1 LGVKSEPKAEIPRPP
16 PVNTLPSEP
25 KKSFLPPPDAK
36 LSLPSLSLPKIPE
49 AEKKPVPPRP
59 PKKPQ
64 QPTPALEFPKISLPK
79 VEVSLPVSTPEKP
92 KVSTPSPPKKEEPIL
107 PSLSLPSISIPK
119 PEKPKAVASTPP
131 SPPKPAKKKND
142 PYVFTE
148 AALKEYIQKDKP
160 AITELD
166 KQQEEERKR
175 REAENARIAQL
186 AGPLFPERSDEAE
199 PVAQSVPPKKKPTLS
214 VPKIAPAATKAPPK
228 KQEVVK
234 VPPVKGRPTFSLFG
248 MGGAPPKPKPES
260 APEAP
265 VIARTT
271 PAATAPRGV
280 PTISKWK
287 FDPSDNSIS
296 GFISGS
302 SSFKDGEPITTS
314 AIVGEASSNTVIRTK
329 SGSRYF
335 LGDEETSRGGG
346 IFGFLGGG
354 GSSGDIAPLASPV
367 SDSKS
372 KAVDTLAVRLEAQRK
387 RDEETQRLAAEA
399 ASKKAE
405 QEAARK
411 RAADEAAA
419 KREQQALARQQA
431 EEEKRRVA
439 EEKKAA
445 QEEARQQA
453 AAKKAEQEAAR
464 QRAAEEARIKRE
476 KEAEEKRLAQEAARE
491 KAQAA
496 AKKMAAP
503 KQQEEAPRPSEPRP
517 TFSLFG
523 LGGGTASETESA
535 SAPAVKSQP
544 VTTSSSAPRGVPT
557 ISKWTLNSDNTI
569 SGFISGS
576 SAFNNNDP
584 ITTSAIVGQASSNT
598 VVRTKSGSR

>member
-1 LGVKSEPKAEIPRPP
+1 MGGKPEPKAEIPRPP
-16 PVNTLPSEP
+16 PANTLPSEP

-36 LSLPSLSLPKIPE
+36 LTLPSLSLPKIPE
-49 AEKKPVPPRP
+49 AEKKPVPPTP
-59 PKKPQ
+59 ANQPQ
-64 QPTPALEFPKISLPK
+64 QPTPSLELPKISLPK
-79 VEVSLPVSTPEKP
+79 VDISLPVSTPEKP
-92 KVSTPSPPKKEEPIL
+92 KVTTPPPPKKEETKL

-119 PEKPKAVASTPP
+119 PEQPKTVASTP
-131 SPPKPAKKKND
+131 PPKPAKKKND

-160 AITELD
+160 AVTELD

-186 AGPLFPERSDEAE
+186 AGPLFPERSEDA
-199 PVAQSVPPKKKPTLS
+199 PAVKSVPPKKVPTLS
-214 VPKIAPAATKAPPK
+214 VPKISPAATKAPPK
-228 KQEVVK
+228 KQEAVK

-248 MGGAPPKPKPES
+248 MGSAPPKPKTES
-260 APEAP
+260 ASEAP
-265 VIARTT
+265 IIARTT
-271 PAATAPRGV
+271 PTATAPRAV

-302 SSFKDGEPITTS
+302 SAFKDGEPITTS

-346 IFGFLGGG
+346 GIFGFLGGG
-354 GSSGDIAPLASPV
+354 GSGDDSVPVASPV
-367 SDSKS
+367 SDNKS

-387 RDEETQRLAAEA
+387 RDEEKQRLAAEA
-399 ASKKAE
+399 ESKKAE
-405 QEAARK
+405 QEAARR

-419 KREQQALARQQA
+419 KREQQALARKQA
-431 EEEKRRVA
+431 EEESRRIA

-453 AAKKAEQEAAR
+453 AAKKAEQDAAR

-476 KEAEEKRLAQEAARE
+476 KEAEAKRLAQEAARK
-491 KAQAA
+491 KAEAA
-496 AKKMAAP
+496 AKKVAAP
-503 KQQEEAPRPSEPRP
+503 KQQEDSPRPTEPRP

-523 LGGGTASETESA
+523 LGGGAAAETESA
-535 SAPAVKSQP
+535 STPVVKSQP
-544 VTTSSSAPRGVPT
+544 LANTSSAPRGVPT

-584 ITTSAIVGQASSNT
+584 VTTSAIVGQASSNT